1 MLDSMHIFKE
11 KLFLLGKKITGY
23 RMETVGSRI
32 PTPSLTTVPIINV
45 YYYFQCVRKGDKQS
59 EAGISP

>member
-1 MLDSMHIFKE
+1 
-11 KLFLLGKKITGY
+11 
-23 RMETVGSRI
+23 METVASRI